1 MIKRSLKK
9 KNHMIMFVNLI
20 KISSDYLG
28 NLGIFIYLYLKK
40 ILIQE
45 RNQDDRI
52 PPLNNE

>member
-9 KNHMIMFVNLI
+9 KKNYMIMFVNLI
-20 KISSDYLG
+20 KIFSDY
-28 NLGIFIYLYLKK
+28 LGIFIYLYIKK
-40 ILIQE
+40 ISIQE